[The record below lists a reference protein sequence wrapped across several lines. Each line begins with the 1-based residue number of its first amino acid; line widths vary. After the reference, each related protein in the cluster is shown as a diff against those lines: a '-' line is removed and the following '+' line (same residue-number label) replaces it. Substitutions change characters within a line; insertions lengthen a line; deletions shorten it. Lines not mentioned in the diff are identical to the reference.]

1 MIYLNSNNKSEYG
14 EILTRLIKEKKMT
27 QEYFYKKLGIA
38 KPYFYD
44 IIKGKINPPPP
55 EMQIRILSILKPKK
69 DDENKLLD
77 IAAKTRNE
85 IQADIFLYIKGN
97 ESIIEKIRNDKKY
110 QKFMGGI
117 IDE

>member
-1 MIYLNSNNKSEYG
+1 MIYLNSSNKSEYG

-27 QEYFYKKLGIA
+27 QEYFYNKLGIA

-55 EMQIRILSILKPKK
+55 ETQIRILSILKPQKT
-69 DDENKLLD
+69 DEKKLLD
-77 IAAKTRNE
+77 IAAKTRDE
-85 IQADIFLYIKGN
+85 IQADILLYLKNN
-97 ESIIEKIRNDKKY
+97 ESIIEEIRNDKEY

-117 IDE
+117 MDE